1 MFARREINRKRSP
14 FRPTLHRHA
23 LTLIEVMIATTL
35 TLLILLALTA
45 SFKKIS
51 DAVSVGRTRVAL
63 SDELR
68 GMLQLLNSDLSM
80 RTVGGLTPEN
90 FGSGRGYFKYL
101 DGGMSDWTAT
111 VINAPSTADLQLAS
125 SEFKKQDLLKGGS
138 RWGDIDDILM
148 FTAKAR
154 DGQLFRGKIPRAL
167 MMFANWN
174 AFEREND
181 AREARGEARLPNNSP
196 LPTDA
201 DWAEDIA
208 ISSEFAEICWFSI
221 PLNLNDAGL
230 YEPSTHTILAG
241 RGQVDNFLPR
251 RMALCRKVLLVRPDL
266 DITPPPTFRNVLP
279 NDQERLY
286 FVQPPNL
293 VSGTFSPS
301 GVEVVNANAYRRCD
315 LSVTVKT
322 IIGSSGSD
330 MLCYRT
336 NSLGDL
342 QDPQNRY
349 AHGSYGITNS
359 QSDLIGATLP
369 LMMLTSTIGTSSGSP
384 DGALATCQSALRL
397 IDPSL
402 TPTNV
407 PNGGFMPPF
416 FLRSAY
422 RRVDPTNW
430 RTWVPYSTLQE
441 MVTPELLAF
450 DLKAFDP
457 SAPVLLH
464 PGPDS
469 QWGNALLDDNT
480 NNTTDEVAEA
490 GWFGTDDV
498 SVDPSQPG
506 FWWLL
511 AQSNAPFDVP
521 VEIERGAYVDM
532 GWAFRRFR
540 DPLPAR
546 NSFLISEFSGLSST
560 GVSPFLIHGGAISL
574 PGLQSHSI
582 GSPTFVFQNAFD
594 TYTTQYDSDG
604 EQDLRGPV
612 FGTNSRFRFSRKAL
626 GKYGRLVVSNNPLEN
641 IDPLGVDVPPA
652 YPSELRSIQ
661 ATIRIQD
668 RTAQALQQ
676 ISVIHSLVD

>member
-1 MFARREINRKRSP
+1 MFAHNNPSQQLATRHA
-14 FRPTLHRHA
+14 PTLRRRA
-23 LTLIEVMIATTL
+23 LTLLEVMIATTL

-68 GMLQLLNSDLSM
+68 GILQLLNSDLSM
-80 RTVGGLTPEN
+80 RTVGGQTPEN
-90 FGSGRGYFKYL
+90 FEAGRGYFKYL
-101 DGGMSDWTAT
+101 DGGMSDWSAT
-111 VINAPSTADLQLAS
+111 VANRPSDLDLEQAS
-125 SEFKKQDLLKGGS
+125 PDFKKQDLLKGGS
-138 RWGDIDDILM
+138 RWGDIDDVLM
-148 FTAKAR
+148 FTAQAK
-154 DGQLFRGKIPRAL
+154 DGELFRGKIPRAL

-181 AREARGEARLPNNSP
+181 KREARGEQRLPNNSP
-196 LPTDA
+196 LPTEA

-208 ISSEFAEICWFSI
+208 ISSEFAEIVWFSI
-221 PLNLNDAGL
+221 PLNLNDSGL
-230 YEPSTHTILAG
+230 YEPSTHTILSS

-251 RMALCRKVLLVRPDL
+251 RMALCRKILLVRPDL
-266 DITPPPTFRNVLP
+266 DITPPTGFRNVLST
-279 NDQERLY
+279 DLERLY

-293 VSGTFSPS
+293 PNATFSAAA
-301 GVEVVNANAYRRCD
+301 VEVVNANAYRRCD

-322 IIGSSGSD
+322 IIGSSGND

-342 QDPQNRY
+342 QDPQNRF
-349 AHGSYGITNS
+349 AHGSYGITNNNG
-359 QSDLIGATLP
+359 DLIGATLP
-369 LMMLTSTIGTSSGSP
+369 LMMLTSGINEVSLSTCRTAINAISP
-384 DGALATCQSALRL
+384 GFN
-397 IDPSL
+397 
-402 TPTNV
+402 PTFV
-407 PNGGFMPPF
+407 PNGGFLPPF
-416 FLRSAY
+416 FMRTTY

-430 RTWVPYSTLQE
+430 RTWVPVSTLQE
-441 MVTPELLAF
+441 MVTPDLLAF

-469 QWGNALLDDNT
+469 GWGTAFADDNA
-480 NNTTDEVAEA
+480 NNTTDEAAEA

-511 AQSNAPFDVP
+511 SQSNVPFDSP
-521 VEIERGAYVDM
+521 IEIERGAYVDM
-532 GWAFRRFR
+532 GWAFRRYR

-546 NSFLISEFSGLSST
+546 NSLLVSEFSGLSST
-560 GVSPFLIHGGAISL
+560 GVSPFLIHGGGIALPSL
-574 PGLQSHSI
+574 ANHSI

-604 EQDLRGPV
+604 EQDLMGPE
-612 FGTNSRFRFSRKAL
+612 FGTGNRFRFSRKAL
-626 GKYGRLVVSNNPLEN
+626 GKYGRLIPSAPPFDQDPLE
-641 IDPLGVDVPPA
+641 VDVPPS

>member
-1 MFARREINRKRSP
+1 MFAHNNPSQQLATRHAPTFRRR
-14 FRPTLHRHA
+14 A
-23 LTLIEVMIATTL
+23 LTLLEVMIATTL

-111 VINAPSTADLQLAS
+111 AINAPSSAVLEQTS
-125 SEFKKQDLLKGGS
+125 SDFKKEDLLKGGS

-148 FTAKAR
+148 FTAQAR
-154 DGQLFRGKIPRAL
+154 DGERFRGKIPRAL

-174 AFEREND
+174 RAQSN
-181 AREARGEARLPNNSP
+181 GQPLPP
-196 LPTDA
+196 LPTEA

-208 ISSEFAEICWFSI
+208 ISSEFAEIVWFSI
-221 PLNLNDAGL
+221 PLNLNDSGL
-230 YEPSTHTILAG
+230 YEPSTHTIMAG
-241 RGQVDNFLPR
+241 RGQIENFLPR

-266 DITPPPTFRNVLP
+266 DITPPPAFRNVLP

-293 VSGTFSPS
+293 VSGTFSPTS
-301 GVEVVNANAYRRCD
+301 VEVVNSNAYRRCD
-315 LSVTVKT
+315 LSITVKT

-342 QDPQNRY
+342 QDPQNRF
-349 AHGSYGITNS
+349 AHGAYGITDSNNN
-359 QSDLIGATLP
+359 LIGATLP
-369 LMMLTSTIGTSSGSP
+369 LMMLTSTIGTSSGSA

-402 TPTNV
+402 TPTSV
-407 PNGGFMPPF
+407 PNGGFIPPF

-430 RTWVPYSTLQE
+430 RTWVPYSSLQE
-441 MVTPELLAF
+441 MVTPDLLAF

-464 PGPDS
+464 PGPDNE
-469 QWGNALLDDNT
+469 WGTALVDDNGAT
-480 NNTTDEVAEA
+480 PNAIDDPLEA

-506 FWWLL
+506 FWARL
-511 AQSNAPFDVP
+511 AHPDTP
-521 VEIERGAYVDM
+521 IEIERGAYVDM
-532 GWAFRRFR
+532 GWAFRRYR

-546 NSFLISEFSGLSST
+546 NSLLVSEFSGLSST
-560 GVSPFLIHGGAISL
+560 GVSPFLIHGGGIALPSL
-574 PGLQSHSI
+574 ANHSI

-604 EQDLRGPV
+604 EQDLMGPE
-612 FGTNSRFRFSRKAL
+612 FGTGNRFRFSRKAL
-626 GKYGRLVVSNNPLEN
+626 GKYGRLIPSAPPFDQDPLE
-641 IDPLGVDVPPA
+641 VDVPPS